1 MRHRKPDILLVL
13 TLSVGLGVL
22 VTGYAQKLL
31 YGEPPLVIEKQILDK
46 KVGSYQAKS
55 GMAGAGVAGGRDK
68 DHRTPN

>member
-55 GMAGAGVAGGRDK
+55 GMTGVAGGRDK

>member
-31 YGEPPLVIEKQILDK
+31 YNEPGLVAEKHVSNEKSSPFDK
-46 KVGSYQAKS
+46 ASGPRNVAVEVGHGN
-55 GMAGAGVAGGRDK
+55 GM
-68 DHRTPN
+68 TN

>member
-31 YGEPPLVIEKQILDK
+31 YHEPSVVTEKQASK
-46 KVGSYQAKS
+46 KADFYHAVS
-55 GMAGAGVAGGRDK
+55 GAGKITMGEAKMHQVS
-68 DHRTPN
+68 N